1 MDSTDYHLNRLDV
14 SSSQIEIPPFNFLE
28 VLPSESLKKKAATM
42 VVPCNATNDNN
53 IKSENDDNNIKSE
66 KISGLFEANNT
77 ASPFSKAISQIDIS
91 FVQKPP
97 GYKKRK
103 GELYISTRLIL

>member
-1 MDSTDYHLNRLDV
+1 
-14 SSSQIEIPPFNFLE
+14 
-28 VLPSESLKKKAATM
+28 M

-53 IKSENDDNNIKSE
+53 IKSENYDNNNKMENDDDNIKSE
-66 KISGLFEANNT
+66 KINGLFEANNT

-97 GYKKRK
+97 GYKERK